1 MSIIAWTETGWEDY
15 RYWHRHDRR
24 KLKRINDL
32 LKDIGRT
39 PFSGRGRPEP
49 LRFDL
54 TGYWSRRIDQEHR
67 LVYSWNSEADTIC
80 VVQCRMHY

>member
-15 RYWHRHDRR
+15 LYWQRHDRR

-39 PFSGRGRPEP
+39 PFLGRGKPEP

-67 LVYSWNSEADTIC
+67 LVSSWNSETDTIC